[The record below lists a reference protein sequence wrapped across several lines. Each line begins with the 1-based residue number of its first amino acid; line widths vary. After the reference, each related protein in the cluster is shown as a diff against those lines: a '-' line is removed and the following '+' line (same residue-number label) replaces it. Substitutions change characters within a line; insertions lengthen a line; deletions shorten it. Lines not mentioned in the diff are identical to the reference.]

1 MKSKIHIKCV
11 KCGKRTT
18 TANIDV
24 DINNFVCPTCVR
36 DVKEIKKI
44 NDVNK
49 VEIIK
54 KSIIRAYEI
63 QVTESELVS
72 LKRLLNMYDTD
83 ELWDLKRRIKE
94 IES

>member
-36 DVKEIKKI
+36 DVKEI

-72 LKRLLNMYDTD
+72 LKRLLNLYDIN
-83 ELWDLKRRIKE
+83 ELWDLNRRINK
-94 IES
+94 INI